1 MIDFEIPDLMQE
13 FQAAFQ
19 PMMASLDGLKEAINE
34 IIPTCE
40 DPEKRKQFEEILQS
54 IQQQETEVL
63 REVPA
68 LAAESEAGIR
78 AGMAEFQAMS
88 GQIDALDGRLKGLD
102 AQMVEAR
109 KADEARRLAQATE
122 PAQLSAAVN
131 ASAYLESLRRKNQ
144 GNQSNQSNQTNLP
157 LLRDGTLLQSKLLG
171 ILQPKPDA
179 RTPPV
184 RAIGNIWENW
194 PTVPANAPEPNDS
207 EP

>member
-13 FQAAFQ
+13 FQSAFQ
-19 PMMASLDGLKEAINE
+19 PMMASLEGLKEAINE

-54 IQQQETEVL
+54 IQQQEVEVL

-78 AGMAEFQAMS
+78 AGMAELQTMS
-88 GQIDALDGRLKGLD
+88 GQIDALDDRLKELD

-109 KADEARRLAQATE
+109 KDAEARRLAQATE
-122 PAQLSAAVN
+122 PAQLSAATN
-131 ASAYLESLRRKNQ
+131 SSAYLESLRRKNQ
-144 GNQSNQSNQTNLP
+144 GNQTNQTNLP
-157 LLRDGTLLQSKLLG
+157 LLRDGPLLQSKLLA

-194 PTVPANAPEPNDS
+194 PTIPANAPEPNDRQ
-207 EP
+207 